1 MKAMKAMKAMKVLL
15 HLSDIKAKRQILSA
29 LRKVLAD
36 APAVQIPLP
45 DQLPDLTEK
54 MVELVCLME
63 YHMKAA
69 DIVKTPEFRWKP
81 VYQKA
86 LFFHK
91 RKKENAIRDFEKSF
105 KGVDPEIVYNE
116 YSDKFDKWVKDNL
129 RLGSEPVGILKVK
142 DLL

>member
-1 MKAMKAMKAMKVLL
+1 MKSIMKT
-15 HLSDIKAKRQILSA
+15 KRQILSA
-29 LRKVLAD
+29 LRNVLAD
-36 APAVQIPLP
+36 AAVQIPDRAMP
-45 DQLPDLTEK
+45 DQLPDLTDRL
-54 MVELVCLME
+54 VELVCLME
-63 YHMKAA
+63 YHMQAS

-81 VYQKA
+81 IYQKA

-91 RKKENAIRDFEKSF
+91 RKKENAIRDFEKYF

>member
-1 MKAMKAMKAMKVLL
+1 MKAMKV
-15 HLSDIKAKRQILSA
+15 KTKKTKKTKRQILSA

-36 APAVQIPLP
+36 ASVQLPLP

>member
-1 MKAMKAMKAMKVLL
+1 MKAMKV
-15 HLSDIKAKRQILSA
+15 KTKKTKRQILSA

-36 APAVQIPLP
+36 ASVQLLP

-63 YHMKAA
+63 YHMQAA
-69 DIVKTPEFRWKP
+69 DIVKSPDLRWKP
-81 VYQKA
+81 IYQKA
-86 LFFHK
+86 LVFHK
-91 RKKENAIRDFEKSF
+91 RKKEIAIRDFEKSF

-116 YSDKFDKWVKDNL
+116 YSDKFDKCVKDNI
-129 RLGSEPVGILKVK
+129 RLGSEPVGVLKVK